1 MPEGYLKQ
9 VLVSRPKFGLIL
21 LGVFAAVGLVLV
33 AIGVFSVV
41 AYSVCLQTHEIGV
54 RVALGALT
62 GNVLK
67 MVLSKGLRLIGL
79 GVVLGLVASVALT
92 RLVASEF
99 WGVRPMIR

>member
-1 MPEGYLKQ
+1 M
-9 VLVSRPKFGLIL
+9 
-21 LGVFAAVGLVLV
+21 
-33 AIGVFSVV
+33 
-41 AYSVCLQTHEIGV
+41 
-54 RVALGALT
+54 ALGALT